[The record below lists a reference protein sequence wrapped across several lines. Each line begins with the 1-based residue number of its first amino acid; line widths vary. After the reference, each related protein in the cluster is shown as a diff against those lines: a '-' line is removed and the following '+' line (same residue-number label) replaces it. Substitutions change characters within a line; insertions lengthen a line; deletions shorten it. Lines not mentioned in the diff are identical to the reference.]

1 LLRLKKRFSD
11 ESLYCSRSILCQQE
25 VDGVVKKNTIR
36 KVKEGDAARR
46 FLGKIIIIKKKREPF
61 PLLYISATTYLALYT
76 QAIPSYPKS

>member
-1 LLRLKKRFSD
+1 MKASIAREASYASRKLMGLL
-11 ESLYCSRSILCQQE
+11 
-25 VDGVVKKNTIR
+25 KKNTIR

-61 PLLYISATTYLALYT
+61 PLLYISATTFLALYT

>member
-1 LLRLKKRFSD
+1 MKASIAREASYASRKLMGLLK
-11 ESLYCSRSILCQQE
+11 
-25 VDGVVKKNTIR
+25 KKNTIR